1 MSIHLKRIGR
11 WFLVGFLT
19 LLVVATILGVLGARA
34 LNASR
39 YFQPPSLTIPSDS
52 ASIAAGQ
59 KWATSLCT
67 GCHGENYAGKMFMES
82 AALGTTW
89 APNLTPT
96 GIGKDYSDADWV
108 RAIRYGLR
116 NTGQPFIIMPSEN
129 LQHLSDEHL
138 GQLIA
143 YLKTLPAVEAAC
155 PKRQLTFF
163 SSIMYQLGAFGKL
176 PADKVDRTSTHRI
189 APEKAVS
196 NAYGQY
202 LCALYA
208 CSMCHGPDFKGGTS
222 PDVASPPCPDI
233 SASSAISQW
242 NEQDFLTAMRTGRT
256 PSGKAL
262 NPKFMPWQEY
272 GRLDDVQLRAI
283 QQFIKSYASK

>member
-1 MSIHLKRIGR
+1 MRIRLNRIGQ
-11 WFLVGFLT
+11 WLIAC
-19 LLVVATILGVLGARA
+19 LLLLLGTAVLLGILGTRA
-34 LNASR
+34 LNSPR
-39 YFQPPSLTIPSDS
+39 QFQAPVLTIPNDT

-67 GCHGENYAGKMFMES
+67 GCHGENYAGQIFMES
-82 AALGTTW
+82 AVLGTAW
-89 APNLTPT
+89 APNLTPA
-96 GIGKDYSDADWV
+96 GAGKNYTDGDWV
-108 RAIRYGLR
+108 QAIRYGLR

-143 YLKTLPAVEAAC
+143 YLKTLPAVEATC

-176 PADKVDRTSTHRI
+176 PADKIDRTLLQRT
-189 APEKAVS
+189 APEKAETD
-196 NAYGQY
+196 AYGQY
-202 LCALYA
+202 LTTLYA
-208 CSMCHGPDFKGGTS
+208 CSMCHGADFKGGTS
-222 PDVASPPCPDI
+222 PDAEAPPCPDI
-233 SASSAISQW
+233 SASSTFGQW
-242 NEQDFLTAMRTGRT
+242 RAESFLKAMRSGLT
-256 PSGKAL
+256 PEGKML

-283 QQFIKSYASK
+283 QKFIKNSSK